1 MESPIR
7 SLLYTARAYTNR
19 ADVPYQTGSY
29 EACSGPIQR
38 NNPRAVRMSTDI
50 KEAVA
55 ASIVAQDERSISYE
69 RRGHYR
75 ETMADTDERTVT
87 SKFDISDGFV

>member
-1 MESPIR
+1 MTYKE
-7 SLLYTARAYTNR
+7 TYTNR

-38 NNPRAVRMSTDI
+38 NNPRAVWMSTDI

-55 ASIVAQDERSISYE
+55 ASIVAQNEGPISYE
-69 RRGHYR
+69 RRGHHCT
-75 ETMADTDERTVT
+75 TMADTHERTVQ
-87 SKFDISDGFV
+87 SKFDIPDGFV